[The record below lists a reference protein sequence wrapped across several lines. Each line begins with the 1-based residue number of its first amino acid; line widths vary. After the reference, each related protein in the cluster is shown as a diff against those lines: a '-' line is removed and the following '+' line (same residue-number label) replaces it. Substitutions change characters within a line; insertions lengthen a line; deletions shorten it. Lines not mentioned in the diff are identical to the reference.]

1 MSMGKGDDYEKERDA
16 RSSLVGDTELELVL
30 LEP

>member
-1 MSMGKGDDYEKERDA
+1 MGKGDDYEKERDA
-16 RSSLVGDTELELVL
+16 TSSLVDDTELELVL